1 VIGRDILLFRASL
14 GDKNRRGLE
23 GLNSPPYRILNKER
37 ILAPLIPSDIWTLK
51 LALKVIKEG
60 NWRGS
65 SIQSCKGEDLIHS
78 NPL

>member
-1 VIGRDILLFRASL
+1 LRGLEEIFFYL
-14 GDKNRRGLE
+14 GLVWETKNRRGF
-23 GLNSPPYRILNKER
+23 RILNKER

-51 LALKVIKEG
+51 LALKVINKG

-78 NPL
+78 NPP